1 MPAPEPD
8 PADRELLASIVRSSH
23 DAIVA
28 LSLDLTILSWNPGAE
43 RLYGYRAHE
52 VIGRSADVLVPA
64 DQRADIGE
72 LVRRV
77 AGGARID
84 RFRAR
89 FSRRDRHL
97 TVSLAVSPLTDSRG
111 TIVGV
116 TTIARDISD
125 SERAEAR
132 LSAVLDAAPD
142 AIIAV
147 DRRGRVVLANSRAE
161 RLFDRPLPDLLDRDV
176 DTLVPGGLVG
186 GEADAP
192 VVSRAIRRDGGAVPV
207 ELTLSVTDTDEG
219 PLRCAALRDIT
230 DRLRARAE
238 EQRLRA
244 IAERDRLDAQLQR
257 AQRWESLGQ
266 LAGGVAHDFNNLVG
280 VILSYGEFVIEQAS
294 TGGDPAA
301 IAADAQQVVGAAQ
314 RASELT
320 HQLLSFAR
328 REAVRAEPLDLPAV
342 IEGLLDLLRRSVGEH
357 IAVRVRRRGTP
368 PPVTADRGQLQQL
381 LVNLAVNARD
391 AMPGGG
397 TLTLS
402 TDTVVAPPGAEPGG
416 PAPGEYVRLR
426 VTDTGSGMPQEI
438 RDRAFEPFFTTKPR
452 GEGTGLGL
460 ATVYGIVT
468 QAGGD
473 VRIESAVGAGTT
485 IVVLLPVRPPAAPAV
500 EAAPVAARGETILLV
515 EDEAALR
522 GVAARTLRSA
532 GYEVLLAADGRSAL
546 EEARQ
551 HPGPI
556 QLLVSDVVMPG
567 MQGRELAAR
576 LEVSRPGTRVLYVSG
591 YARPVLASR
600 GTLEGDQVLLAKP
613 FSRDELLRAVRLRL
627 DAPE

>member
-1 MPAPEPD
+1 MVPPEPD
-8 PADRELLASIVRSSH
+8 PAAQELLASIVRSSH

-28 LSLDLTILSWNPGAE
+28 LDLELTILSWNRGAE
-43 RLYGYRAHE
+43 RLYGYPAAE
-52 VIGRSADVLVPA
+52 AVGRPADLLVPA
-64 DQRADIGE
+64 ERRADIAE

-77 AGGARID
+77 ATGARID
-84 RFRAR
+84 RFRTR
-89 FSRRDRHL
+89 LRRRGRHL
-97 TVSLAVSPLTDSRG
+97 TVSLAVSPLTDLQGR
-111 TIVGV
+111 IVGV

-125 SERAEAR
+125 GERAEAR
-132 LSAVLDAAPD
+132 LGAVLDAAPD

-161 RLFDRPLPDLLDRDV
+161 RLFDRTLPDLLGRDV

-186 GEADAP
+186 GGGDCP
-192 VVSRAIRRDGGAVPV
+192 VATHAVRRDGAPVPV

-219 PLRCAALRDIT
+219 PLRCAALRDIS
-230 DRLRARAE
+230 DRLRAQAE
-238 EQRLRA
+238 QQRLRA
-244 IAERDRLDAQLQR
+244 IAERDRMDAQLQR

-294 TGGDPAA
+294 TGGDLAT
-301 IAADAQQVVGAAQ
+301 IAADAQQLVDAAQ
-314 RASELT
+314 RASDLT

-328 REAVRAEPLDLPAV
+328 REVVRAEPLDLHAV

-357 IAVRVRRRGTP
+357 IAVRVRTSGDL
-368 PPVTADRGQLQQL
+368 PPVVADRGQLQQL
-381 LVNLAVNARD
+381 LANLAVNARD

-397 TLTLS
+397 SLTLR
-402 TDTVVAPPGAEPGG
+402 TDTVVQPPSGAPGG
-416 PAPGEYVRLR
+416 PPPGEYVRLR
-426 VTDTGSGMPQEI
+426 VADTGSGMPQEV

-452 GEGTGLGL
+452 SEGTGLGL

-485 IVVLLPVRPPAAPAV
+485 IVVLLPVAVDPAPA
-500 EAAPVAARGETILLV
+500 ETAPPVAARGETILLV
-515 EDEAALR
+515 EDDPALR
-522 GVAARTLRSA
+522 GVAARTLRGA
-532 GYEVLLAADGRSAL
+532 GYDVLLAADGTAAL
-546 EEARQ
+546 EVARE

-556 QLLVSDVVMPG
+556 QLLVSDVVLPG
-567 MQGRELAAR
+567 MQGKELAAR
-576 LEVSRPGTRVLYVSG
+576 LAVTRPGARVLYVSG
-591 YARPVLASR
+591 YTRPVLTSR

-613 FSRDELLRAVRLRL
+613 FTRDELLRAVRLRL